1 MNQSLKEFR
10 NNYQELLLN
19 FLWRQWSALGV
30 AGYGIGEDKWF
41 VDPEALLIFT
51 STIARVEPRLFDEV
65 LDWLTKNGNFINIQ
79 HLKTIL
85 KRESFSGEKVISAIA
100 GVMVEKEKSAKWKR
114 LATQSFST
122 NNLEN
127 LFFQK
132 NGRPMEM
139 FGQPETVFQKYGFHR
154 GKLELRGYSQPVRI
168 VKNTGI
174 LFKLRAL
181 FGINTRAEI
190 MLYLLTHE
198 SAHPRKIAR
207 ETYYAQKTVQDILI
221 EMAYSGLIYV
231 RPVGREKHY
240 WLKTNE
246 WLNMLSHNKEK
257 IIWINWPPLFSALEQ
272 IWQELNKEE
281 FYNLDS
287 LTQSSEL
294 RIIMQSVR
302 EKIETAGFEANLSN
316 EKIYLGE
323 DYINVFLSDIKSI
336 LG

>member
-79 HLKTIL
+79 RLKTIL

-114 LATQSFST
+114 LATQYFST

-139 FGQPETVFQKYGFHR
+139 FGQLETVFQKYGFHR

-174 LFKLRAL
+174 SFKLRAL

-272 IWQELNKEE
+272 IWQKLNKEE